1 MIRLTTL
8 LMLCASLL
16 VSLSTHAARP
26 VPQDMLLQNVYVF
39 DGTSA
44 QRSSA
49 PMQVLVRNGLIE
61 QISSSPITPADDDGL
76 MVIDGGGRTLM
87 PGMIDAHW
95 HSALVSPSS
104 VSAMTADIAYI
115 HLLAGR
121 VADATLMRGFTS
133 VRDMG
138 GPSFGLRRA
147 IEEGLVIGP
156 RIFPSGAMISQ
167 TGGHGDFRLPHEVPQ
182 ANNAPLNYADRVGVT
197 AIADGSDEVL
207 RRVREQL
214 MLGATQIKLMAGG
227 GVSSMYDP
235 LDVTQY
241 TADELSAAVQAAENW
256 GTYVA
261 VHAYTSRAVTMALEA
276 GVRSIEHGQ
285 LVDEDTVRLM
295 AKKDAWWSLQPFID
309 NELSNPKTGA
319 ARLKQKMVQQG
330 TDRAFELARKHKIK
344 VAFGTDMLG
353 AGNLGDNQNALLV
366 SMQRWYSPGEV
377 LQIATGNNGAL
388 MNLAGPRY
396 PLSAPLGVIKENAIA
411 DMLLVEGNPTEDLT
425 LIANPDQNFR
435 LIIKGGVIYK
445 NSL

>member
-138 GPSFGLRRA
+138 GPSFGRRRA